1 MEPRTGGPVGA
12 PEKGKTAFRPFPRGP
27 VRLSRKLHESDES
40 DAYSFR
46 YSGIGSCVTYIVND
60 ETIHTTKNNN
70 RRNRRPDCN
79 HNRLSMPHRYNHHNN
94 NNNNNNMLPL
104 MIPLTLLVLV
114 GWSSAVSA
122 DSTPLLEEV
131 VPLR

>member
-12 PEKGKTAFRPFPRGP
+12 PEKGKTAFRPFPARSGP
-27 VRLSRKLHESDES
+27 SFQETPRKRRIRCVFFPL
-40 DAYSFR
+40 FR
-46 YSGIGSCVTYIVND
+46 DWLLRHTYIVND

-94 NNNNNNMLPL
+94 NNNNNMLPL